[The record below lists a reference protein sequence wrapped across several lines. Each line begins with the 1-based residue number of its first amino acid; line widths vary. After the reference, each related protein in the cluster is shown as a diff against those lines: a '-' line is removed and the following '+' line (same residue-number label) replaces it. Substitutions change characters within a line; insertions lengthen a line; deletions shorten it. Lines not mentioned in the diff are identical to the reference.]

1 VSETTEP
8 VYTRAPGVVWRLGP
22 DRVLVRRVDVA
33 DGQPRELQGSAAL
46 VWISLDEPG
55 TRTQVVDRIGGA
67 GLETEPDDGIR
78 LLLDEQLIVAD
89 SAS

>member
-1 VSETTEP
+1 MSEP
-8 VYTRAPGVVWRLGP
+8 VYARVPGVVWRLGP
-22 DRVLVRRVDVA
+22 DRVLVRRVDAVA
-33 DGQPRELQGSAAL
+33 DGDPRELQGTAAL

-55 TRTQVVDRIGGA
+55 TQTQVAERIGGA

-89 SAS
+89 PAV